1 MSKIEVTD
9 WLIMVIALINARV
22 LTPDEE
28 IPRATVILEQGR
40 IAAVGERLPPPA
52 GAQIMD
58 LDGLTLAPGFIDI
71 HVHGGGGFSLMT
83 EDGEEI
89 RSYACWVVSRG
100 VTAFLPTLVAVRRPQ
115 LERWLVTAASV
126 GEEVP
131 GGASPLGVYLEG
143 PFVNP
148 KRKASFPPEGLR
160 PPDVSE
166 FLAHVRASRGRLK
179 LIALAPELAGARELI
194 AVARDQGLVVSIG
207 HSDATYEEALEGISL
222 GVTHATHCFNAMRPF
237 HHRDPG
243 CLGAIFAS
251 PQVAA
256 ELIADGVHVHPGAMA
271 LLLRAKGH
279 QRTILVTDS
288 VAPAGLGPGTYSLA
302 GRQIEVTS
310 GLATLAD
317 GTLAGSVSTMD
328 QMVRNLVRLGLASLQ
343 QALQMASLNPAAALG
358 LEGGKGRIAPGF
370 DADLVAL
377 DEGLEVAMTF
387 VGGELAFGRPKGPA
401 A

>member
-1 MSKIEVTD
+1 M
-9 WLIMVIALINARV
+9 ALVNARV

-28 IPRATVILEQGR
+28 IPHATVILEGGC
-40 IAAVGERLPPPA
+40 IAAVGQGLPPPA

-58 LDGLTLAPGFIDI
+58 LEGLTLAPGFIDV

-83 EDGEEI
+83 EDREEI
-89 RSYACWVVSRG
+89 RSYACWVVSKG
-100 VTAFLPTLVAVRRPQ
+100 VTACLITLAAARRAQ
-115 LERWLVTAASV
+115 MERWLAVAASV
-126 GEEVP
+126 GEGVP
-131 GGASPLGVYLEG
+131 AGAWPLGVHLEG
-143 PFVNP
+143 PFINP
-148 KRKASFPPEGLR
+148 ARKGAIPAEGLR

-166 FLAHVRASRGRLK
+166 FLAHVRTAQGRLK

-194 AVARDQGLVVSIG
+194 AAARDHDVVVSIG
-207 HSDATYEEALEGISL
+207 HSDATYEQALEAISL
-222 GVTHATHCFNAMRPF
+222 GVAHATHCFNAMRPF

-271 LLLRAKGH
+271 LLLRAKGP
-279 QRTILVTDS
+279 QRTILVTDG
-288 VAPAGLGPGTYSLA
+288 VAPAGLGPGTYSLF
-302 GRQIEVTS
+302 GRQVEVK
-310 GLATLAD
+310 GGVATLAD

-328 QMVRNLVRLGLASLQ
+328 RMVRNLVRLDLASLQ
-343 QALQMASLNPAAALG
+343 EALRMASLNPAAALG

-387 VGGELAFGRPKGPA
+387 VGGELAFRWPKDSA

>member
-1 MSKIEVTD
+1 
-9 WLIMVIALINARV
+9 MVIALVNARV
-22 LTPDEE
+22 LSPDED

-40 IAAVGERLPPPA
+40 IVAVGEGLPPPA

-58 LDGLTLAPGFIDI
+58 LAGLTLAPGFIDI

-83 EDGEEI
+83 EDGEEV
-89 RSYACWVVSRG
+89 RSYARWVVSKG
-100 VTAFLPTLVAVRRPQ
+100 VTAFLPTLVAAERSQ
-115 LERWLVTAASV
+115 MERWLATAASV
-126 GEEVP
+126 GEAVP

-148 KRKASFPPEGLR
+148 KRKAAFPSEGLR

-166 FLAHVRASRGRLK
+166 LLAHVRRARGRLR
-179 LIALAPELAGARELI
+179 LIALAPELAGAHELM
-194 AVARDQGLVVSIG
+194 AAARDQGLVVSIG
-207 HSDATYEEALEGISL
+207 HSDAIYEEALEAISL

-243 CLGAIFAS
+243 CLAAILAS

-271 LLLRAKGH
+271 LLLRAKGP
-279 QRTILVTDS
+279 QRTILVTDG

-302 GRQIEVTS
+302 GRQIEVTA
-310 GLATLAD
+310 GVATLAD

-328 QMVRNLVRLGLASLQ
+328 QMVRNLVRLGLATLQ
-343 QALQMASLNPAAALG
+343 QALRMASLNPAAALG
-358 LEGGKGRIAPGF
+358 LEHSKGRIALGF

-377 DEGLEVAMTF
+377 DESLEVAMTF
-387 VGGELAFGRPKGPA
+387 VGGDLAFRRLKGPA
-401 A
+401 V